1 MFLNGRAAFCSL
13 KMSGFMR
20 AEGVRSAFLIWRL
33 KSDKPSSA
41 QKVNVPVNNTEAE
54 RLISDSGGEDQLT
67 FLFSC
72 DEWYN
77 SNGPAD
83 YLIELTQKV
92 AAV

>member
-1 MFLNGRAAFCSL
+1 
-13 KMSGFMR
+13 MSGFTS

-33 KSDKPSSA
+33 KSDKTSSA
-41 QKVNVPVNNTEAE
+41 QKVNVPVNNAEAE

-67 FLFSC
+67 FRFFC

-83 YLIELTQKV
+83 YLIELTQKM